1 MTVFITIPWFLP
13 AFKAGGPIRS
23 IANLVDRF
31 DEGIEYRVFCGD
43 TDLDGSE
50 LTDIEKGKWVPFNK
64 NTQVWYAEKGEVS
77 KTLTDQVELLKPDVL
92 FIIGIYTWHYNIVP
106 LLFCK
111 APKKILSVR
120 GMLHPGALTQKKV
133 KKRLYLDMLRISGIG
148 KKIIFHATDEEEAK
162 FIRYEFG
169 KKAAINI
176 AANYGKQI
184 VPGAQLYKTPGSLKM
199 VTVALISPMKN
210 YLTVLEALALCT
222 ADISYEIYGPV
233 KEPEYWQQ
241 CLEQIKKL
249 PANIKVNY
257 RGQTDPENI
266 SSILEQNHLFIMP
279 SKSENFGHAIYEA
292 LSAGKP
298 VITSRFTP
306 WNSLQEAHAGM
317 NTETSAG
324 SIAEAIAFFAAAD
337 NDAYRF
343 FVQGAINYIAQK
355 ISIEKTDEQYRRL
368 FFDQDDV

>member
-1 MTVFITIPWFLP
+1 MVLITIPWFLP
-13 AFKAGGPIRS
+13 AYKAGGPIRS

-31 DEGIEYRVFCGD
+31 DEGIEYRIFCGD
-43 TDLDGSE
+43 TDLDGIE
-50 LTDIEKGKWVPFNK
+50 LTGIEKGKWLPFNK

-77 KTLTDQVELLKPDVL
+77 KTLTDQAELLKPNVL
-92 FIIGIYTWHYNIVP
+92 FIIGIYSWHYNIVP

-133 KKRLYLDMLRISGIG
+133 KKRLFLDMLRISGIG
-148 KKIIFHATDEEEAK
+148 KKITFHATDEEEAK

-169 KKAAINI
+169 KKVKVNI

-184 VPGAQLYKTPGSLKM
+184 VPGPQLYKAPGSLKM
-199 VTVALISPMKN
+199 LTVALISPMKN

-222 ADISYEIYGPV
+222 ADISYDIYGPV
-233 KEPEYWQQ
+233 KEPEYWQL

-249 PANIKVNY
+249 PANIRVSY

-266 SSILEQNHLFIMP
+266 SSILEENHIFIMP

-306 WNSLQEAHAGM
+306 WNGLQETHAGM
-317 NTETSAG
+317 NAETSA
-324 SIAEAIAFFAAAD
+324 SSLAEAIAFFAAAD
-337 NDAYRF
+337 DDAYRF
-343 FVQGAINYIAQK
+343 FTRGAANYIAQK

-368 FFDQDDV
+368 FFDHA